1 MVTIISSS
9 VSPLLLI
16 FTVFFC
22 RRSTTTTTFA
32 FVGDGRT
39 FETRLA
45 QTPIRGSCCAI
56 SRCKRRKDLKE
67 DQHFDI
73 FRSIVFLR
81 NQQHDDD
88 GDDEEEKHLNSSS
101 KANKKRDSEAAIV
114 TKEMF
119 MREMLSSPYDDDDDD
134 NQGGRENN
142 EDATAMVSKKK
153 DNKKNK
159 TSKKGKQR
167 NYKAYDNRDALPFG
181 VQVATPDPYTHP
193 DQKKKK
199 AAKVP
204 KNPSAV
210 EQNIIS
216 SSLFINNNKS
226 SKKKKNNNKNG
237 DSNNDDDDK
246 TWLGEYRLDKH
257 TTTGDLLLIGDTE
270 YKVVQH
276 KCQYKYA
283 GGKQFV
289 MVRKILQVKEVG
301 RHRTEEYLKRQLKQS
316 EDSEHISSNTGGNEF
331 H

>member
-39 FETRLA
+39 LQTRLA
-45 QTPIRGSCCAI
+45 QTPIRGSCSTN

-88 GDDEEEKHLNSSS
+88 GDDEEEHLNSSS
-101 KANKKRDSEAAIV
+101 KGNKKKDSEAVIV

-119 MREMLSSPYDDDDDD
+119 MREMLSSPYDDDGED
-134 NQGGRENN
+134 NEGGRENN

-159 TSKKGKQR
+159 NSKTGKQR

-181 VQVATPDPYTHP
+181 VQVTTPDPYTHP

-199 AAKVP
+199 VAKVP

-226 SKKKKNNNKNG
+226 SKKKKNNKNSG
-237 DSNNDDDDK
+237 VNNNDDDK

-301 RHRTEEYLKRQLKQS
+301 RYRTEEYLKRQWKQS
-316 EDSEHISSNTGGNEF
+316 EDS
-331 H
+331 